1 MLISCHLCKKIETI
15 PKTSFLAVFLALLGA
30 YLLDGRMFIL
40 LRRLRVRNRAFFW
53 SITIIHELYLHQT
66 YTSLRLL
73 TGESN
78 HQREVWFDC
87 HHDAVS

>member
-40 LRRLRVRNRAFFW
+40 LRRLRVRNRAFFGALPSSTS
-53 SITIIHELYLHQT
+53 SICTKRTLH
-66 YTSLRLL
+66 SA
-73 TGESN
+73 
-78 HQREVWFDC
+78 F
-87 HHDAVS
+87 